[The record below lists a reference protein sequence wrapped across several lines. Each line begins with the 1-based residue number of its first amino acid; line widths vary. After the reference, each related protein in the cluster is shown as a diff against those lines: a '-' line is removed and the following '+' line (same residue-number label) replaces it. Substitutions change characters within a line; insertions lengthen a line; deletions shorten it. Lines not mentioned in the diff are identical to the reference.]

1 MYRKT
6 IRIFVI
12 AIMGFMIS
20 FCAHAFDIKDI
31 KQLPG
36 NIHIGNL
43 RIHPYV
49 NTSMGYTDN
58 IFREASHEK
67 GSMIYKVDPGICFQW
82 AIMQH
87 FIQLDYH
94 ADIQR
99 SERFHQEYDTED
111 HYLTGLI
118 HLNFNRINILL
129 SDNWQRAANL
139 PDYQGDI
146 RINII
151 RISLG
156 VRYPIN

>member
-1 MYRKT
+1 MQ
-6 IRIFVI
+6 RII
-12 AIMGFMIS
+12 KLWIMFLIVGLS
-20 FCAHAFDIKDI
+20 FSTYAFDIKDI
-31 KQLPG
+31 KKLPG

-43 RIHPYV
+43 RIHPYA
-49 NTSMGYTDN
+49 NATIGYTDN
-58 IFREASHEK
+58 IFREYRAEK
-67 GSMIYKVDPGICFQW
+67 GSMIYTVDPGICLQLP
-82 AIMQH
+82 ILQH
-87 FIQLDYH
+87 FIQVDYH

-118 HLNFNRINILL
+118 NLNFNRINILL